1 MQKTITLIGS
11 TGSIGQQVIQ
21 VVQRHKAH
29 FKIVAMA
36 ANSNFKRFYEQ
47 VQQVQP
53 QLAVLRSLKAK
64 ANLSSIEQSISQNKQ
79 TIDYGESAF
88 EAVCQYPCDIVIV
101 AATGFAGLKATLLA
115 IEAGR
120 TVALA
125 NKESL
130 VVAGEY
136 LLQKARQKNLQIL
149 PVDSEHSAIWQ
160 ALHFQT
166 ALTGEKTYS
175 KLLLTASGGALRD
188 VPLDKLKT
196 VNAKE
201 ALAHP
206 NWSMGD
212 KITIDCA
219 TMLNKGYEVIEAMH
233 LFGAS
238 LKEIEVVLHRESII
252 HSMVEWQDGSILA
265 QMGMPSME
273 IPIQL
278 ALTYPQRYTTVT
290 ESLNFNK
297 IKTLHF
303 ESMESAAMQQ
313 RYPCFYL
320 ALKAAESGGM
330 YPLVLNAWAE
340 IAVHAFLN
348 NKIAYTSIAPMIE
361 KGLTNFTANSRITSY
376 LQLEELDSQ
385 ERDKALQSI
394 KNF

>member
-11 TGSIGQQVIQ
+11 TGSIGKQVIQ
-21 VVQRHKAH
+21 VVEQHSH
-29 FKIVAMA
+29 LFKIVAMS
-36 ANSNFKRFYEQ
+36 ANTNIDLFAKQ
-47 VQQVQP
+47 VQKLQP
-53 QLAVLRSLKAK
+53 DFAVLRSTSCIVNDSCLLENKIK
-64 ANLSSIEQSISQNKQ
+64 QGEQ
-79 TIDYGESAF
+79 AF
-88 EAVCQYPCDIVIV
+88 EELCQYPSDIVIV
-101 AATGFAGLKATLLA
+101 AATGFAGLKATLFA

-130 VVAGEY
+130 VVAGE
-136 LLQKARQKNLQIL
+136 LVLKRAREKQVQIL
-149 PVDSEHSAIWQ
+149 PIDSEHSAIWQ

-166 ALTGEKTYS
+166 ILTGRKDFK

-188 VPLDKLKT
+188 VPLHKLKT
-196 VNAKE
+196 VTAIE

-206 NWSMGD
+206 NWSMGN

-238 LKEIEVVLHRESII
+238 LDEIEVVLHRESII
-252 HSMVEWQDGSILA
+252 HSMVEWVDGSILA

-278 ALTYPQRYTTVT
+278 ALTYPDRLPAQT
-290 ESLNFNK
+290 ERIDWQKLK
-297 IKTLHF
+297 ALHF
-303 ESMESAAMQQ
+303 DCMTKE

-320 ALKAAESGGM
+320 ALQAAEKGGL

-340 IAVHAFLN
+340 IAVNAFLK
-348 NKIAYTSIAPMIE
+348 NKIAYTTIEAMIE
-361 KGLTNFTANSRITSY
+361 KGLAELKENIPLESY
-376 LQLEELDSQ
+376 LQLEEI
-385 ERDKALQSI
+385 DKYQREKAVQSI
-394 KNF
+394 KLF